1 MKTLLTRSISGLVF
15 VALVVLSL
23 LLEHDFFLGFCA
35 LIVSISMSEFHRLFT
50 AKTTRTAEFITVLYG
65 LSCYFIISIPISL
78 ESGYNNNSIYL
89 LILVVSLY
97 AMAQRLLYKRGLK
110 TLLIMLSSLVY
121 IVLPFVLALEI
132 HVNDIGEFPMVLGV
146 FILVWTNDTFAY
158 LSGNLLGKH
167 KLYEKISPNKT
178 WEGFSGGLLATAVM
192 GYLLNSY
199 VYTGNQFESNFWL
212 IAALLLAPAAV
223 IGDLFESWLK
233 RRMHVKDTGN
243 IMPGHGGILDRFD
256 AMLFAIPVFYI
267 LLYLCDIFL
276 F

>member
-1 MKTLLTRSISGLVF
+1 MKTLLTRSISGLIF

-35 LIVSISMSEFHRLFT
+35 LIVGISMSEFHRLFT
-50 AKTTRTAEFITVLYG
+50 AKTTRTAEFITVFFG

-78 ESGYNNNSIYL
+78 NSGYNENSIFL
-89 LILVVSLY
+89 LVVVITLY
-97 AMAQRLLYKRGLK
+97 VMVQLLLYKSGVK
-110 TLLIMLSSLVY
+110 KLLIMLSSLLY
-121 IVLPFVLALEI
+121 IVLPFVLAFQI

-167 KLYEKISPNKT
+167 KLYEKVSPNKT

-199 VYTGNQFESNFWL
+199 AYTGNQFESNFWL

-223 IGDLFESWLK
+223 IGDFFESWLK

-267 LLYLCDIFL
+267 LLYLCDI
-276 F
+276 

>member
-1 MKTLLTRSISGLVF
+1 
-15 VALVVLSL
+15 
-23 LLEHDFFLGFCA
+23 
-35 LIVSISMSEFHRLFT
+35 
-50 AKTTRTAEFITVLYG
+50 
-65 LSCYFIISIPISL
+65 
-78 ESGYNNNSIYL
+78 
-89 LILVVSLY
+89 
-97 AMAQRLLYKRGLK
+97 
-110 TLLIMLSSLVY
+110 MLSSLLY
-121 IVLPFVLALEI
+121 IVLPFVLAFQI

-158 LSGNLLGKH
+158 LSGNLIGKH
-167 KLYEKISPNKT
+167 KLYEKVSPNKT
-178 WEGFSGGLLATAVM
+178 WEGFSGGLLAAAVM

-199 VYTGNQFESNFWL
+199 VYTGNQFESDFWL

-267 LLYLCDIFL
+267 LLYLCDI
-276 F
+276 

>member
-1 MKTLLTRSISGLVF
+1 MKTLLTRSISGLIF

-35 LIVSISMSEFHRLFT
+35 LIVGISMSEFHRLFT
-50 AKTTRTAEFITVLYG
+50 AKTIRLAELITVLFG

-78 ESGYNNNSIYL
+78 NSGYNENSIFL
-89 LILVVSLY
+89 LVVVITLY
-97 AMAQRLLYKRGLK
+97 VMVQLLLYKSGVK
-110 TLLIMLSSLVY
+110 KLLIMLSSLLY
-121 IVLPFVLALEI
+121 IVLPFVLAFQI

-167 KLYEKISPNKT
+167 KLYEKVSPNKT
-178 WEGFSGGLLATAVM
+178 WEGFSGGLLAAAVM

-199 VYTGNQFESNFWL
+199 VYTDNQFESDFWL

-267 LLYLCDIFL
+267 LLYLCDI
-276 F
+276 